1 MTKVDYEHK
10 ITNFLIRNPYSNFC
24 TDFLI
29 SSLVVEDDF
38 LIILTWYRST
48 GDSALLK
55 EIFRMKSA
63 VECFT
68 NVVQ

>member
-1 MTKVDYEHK
+1 MSKVDYENK
-10 ITNFLIRNPYSNFC
+10 ITNFLIRNSYSDVH
-24 TDFLI
+24 TDFFI
-29 SSLVVEDDF
+29 SSLVAEDDF
-38 LIILTWYRST
+38 LIILTQHRST

-55 EIFRMKSA
+55 EIFRIKSA